1 MTGHG
6 DDDVALAEQFDSVAV
21 VENLRESRDLV
32 LFGARSVHRHI
43 PALAQLRDAAG
54 VVGVMVGD
62 DDCSQLQ
69 GPGIKGALHD
79 GAVAWVNDDRLVSAP
94 QGPDVIVDER
104 RQRLNGDHV
113 ASSEEHTS
121 ELQSLMRISY
131 AVL

>member
-1 MTGHG
+1 
-6 DDDVALAEQFDSVAV
+6 
-21 VENLRESRDLV
+21 
-32 LFGARSVHRHI
+32 
-43 PALAQLRDAAG
+43 
-54 VVGVMVGD
+54 MVGD

-113 ASSEEHTS
+113 AGSAVGWEVKYLPEGDRKSVGKGTS
-121 ELQSLMRISY
+121 VTVRVDLGGRRVIKNQRERNH
-131 AVL
+131 